1 MASPHRLLWTL
12 ALGSRSRPG
21 PASALY
27 VTRCQKFLQ
36 EFKYCGR
43 KQTSHSFSRSLAR
56 SLVRALSL
64 SLSNTHTHTNTHTED
79 RQMQRCSLFDT
90 SAGSNCCALLS
101 CFFLAQFHVRL
112 ARSLFVSHCARALI
126 SLSLSLSLTHT
137 HIQIYTH
144 KHRHK
149 HKHTTERETLSE
161 AVRRVI

>member
-21 PASALY
+21 PASAFY

-56 SLVRALSL
+56 SLVRALSR
-64 SLSNTHTHTNTHTED
+64 SLSNTHSHTNTHTED

-101 CFFLAQFHVRL
+101 CFFLAQSHVRV
-112 ARSLFVSHCARALI
+112 ACSLFVSHCARALV
-126 SLSLSLSLTHT
+126 SLSLSLTHT
-137 HIQIYTH
+137 HTYKYTH
-144 KHRHK
+144 
-149 HKHTTERETLSE
+149 TNTNTNTNTQQERETLSE